1 MKKRLRKSITFV
13 LMIAFIFTTVFPAYA
28 NDTFMTSGMAS
39 EILTKAPTDMT
50 YSQKEKVSS
59 DAEVLSTYGLLKLGE
74 VEKVNVNNEKI
85 EYVIDYGQ
93 VKETVEIVSNSSEEL
108 VLNVTA
114 DNVKDTLVIN
124 HITGEVSVDGNKVE
138 AEKTVTPRVSDRY
151 ITETCPYGS
160 ASEYNKALG
169 VIEQN
174 NNIYLNDFIK
184 NLTLTGFT
192 IVLGIIGGVSGS
204 IAVGIAA
211 FLYSEMTKTY
221 PNTDTMSY
229 KTYGYYHKNSG
240 SSGYISDYGAA
251 VTKLM
256 TYFYAAANCQDYVCR
271 ETNYEVW
278 IKY

>member
-169 VIEQN
+169 VI
-174 NNIYLNDFIK
+174 
-184 NLTLTGFT
+184 
-192 IVLGIIGGVSGS
+192 GGVSGS